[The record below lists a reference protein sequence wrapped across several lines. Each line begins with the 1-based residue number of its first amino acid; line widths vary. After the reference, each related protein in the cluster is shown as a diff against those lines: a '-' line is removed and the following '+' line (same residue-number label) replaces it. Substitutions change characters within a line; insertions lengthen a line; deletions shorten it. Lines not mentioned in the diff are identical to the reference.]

1 MHSYSNGWGSV
12 RYGGPGANQVSVQAG
27 NGTSGEMLA
36 DAIALGL
43 IGVTASVSVSFELE
57 P

>member
-1 MHSYSNGWGSV
+1 M
-12 RYGGPGANQVSVQAG
+12 NQVSIQASG
-27 NGTSGEMLA
+27 GSGEPLG
-36 DAIALGL
+36 DAIALGQ